1 MVDGESCFLDT
12 PTPEAF
18 DVVTQSTSQST
29 YIKACKML
37 SITPSTFCF
46 RCLNEI
52 SLVIPHHGIGPNGA
66 KAVAIAL
73 VVNFYIYRCIINL
86 NCFYNTFRYHF
97 ILTTIFYDWLC
108 WYQTNFCFHLFSCFF
123 WRGCNWL
130 VVLIFVFW
138 VRGYINI
145 PSNTFTLLKFT
156 LIFFSSRTIRPCPPW
171 ICPAMVW
178 GVQGCSTYWRCYSPT
193 KTYPTLWVKCYVVMF
208 KKARESSKHL

>member
-18 DVVTQSTSQST
+18 DVVTLSTSQST
-29 YIKACKML
+29 YVKACKML

-73 VVNFYIYRCIINL
+73 VVNYYIYRCIINL
-86 NCFYNTFRYHF
+86 NCFYYTFRYHF

-108 WYQTNFCFHLFSCFF
+108 WYQTNFCFHLFSSFFLRGWVSGWLYLFLCFAL
-123 WRGCNWL
+123 GL
-130 VVLIFVFW
+130 HK
-138 VRGYINI
+138 Y
-145 PSNTFTLLKFT
+145 PLKHVHS
-156 LIFFSSRTIRPCPPW
+156 L
-171 ICPAMVW
+171 
-178 GVQGCSTYWRCYSPT
+178 
-193 KTYPTLWVKCYVVMF
+193 
-208 KKARESSKHL
+208 